1 MSGSSGKLPRITLV
15 ISDLFHARSAFETR
29 LVEPLT
35 ESFDVV
41 VICTTQVF
49 EKYKEVLERFE
60 CRILQINS
68 EINSLSNRI
77 MNAGA
82 FRFKSRSSSF
92 RYRIK
97 RRIDDSDRFMDS
109 QIPSNL
115 IQGMRKIQILS
126 KLFIDGKI
134 LYEIYLLP
142 RYRKFL
148 EANSNLREILQE
160 IKPDA
165 VVIWSQSMEPS
176 SSSAVRISRQLKI
189 PSILVADNWDN
200 LFSKTVLVE
209 KPDLVGC
216 FGMQGA
222 IFGSKLHEI
231 PSENMIPLGSARFE
245 IYREQKMVFQN
256 RRIVLYAGSSIV
268 SEDERV
274 LRTILKVK
282 NELDIATRSALIWK
296 YRPHPYPQKSSS
308 DLSGIL
314 NEFTDLYIDSINGNK
329 SVSDSWPKLS
339 DSVEELACTR
349 IAVCMPTSYLLE
361 VRING
366 VEVIIPSFEDN
377 SEVTSC
383 KTLLSSLEHLQGIK
397 GLTGVTMAG
406 SEMELEASLRRG
418 IINPSFPPPEETL
431 DWFVQWSGEGF
442 VENLKAA
449 IRKVLK

>member
-1 MSGSSGKLPRITLV
+1 MSGSSGKLPKITLV

-41 VICTTQVF
+41 LICTTQVF
-49 EKYKEVLERFE
+49 EEYKEDLERFE
-60 CRILQINS
+60 CRIL
-68 EINSLSNRI
+68 EINPQIKNLSNRI

-82 FRFKSRSSSF
+82 FKFKGRSSSF

-97 RRIDDSDRFMDS
+97 RRIDDSERFIDS
-109 QIPSNL
+109 RIPINFIHS
-115 IQGMRKIQILS
+115 MRKIVILS
-126 KLFIDGKI
+126 KLFIDGRI
-134 LYEIYLLP
+134 LYQIYLLP

-148 EANSNLREILQE
+148 ESSSNLREILQE

-165 VVIWSQSMEPS
+165 VVVWSQSMEPS
-176 SSSAVRISRQLKI
+176 SSSAVRISRQLRI

-231 PSENMIPLGSARFE
+231 PPENVIPLGSARFE
-245 IYREQKMVFQN
+245 IYREQKISFEH
-256 RRIVLYAGSSIV
+256 RGIVLYAGSSIV

-274 LRTILKVK
+274 LRTMLKVK
-282 NELDIATRSALIWK
+282 NELDFATRSALVWK
-296 YRPHPYPQKSSS
+296 YRPHPFPQKSSS
-308 DLSGIL
+308 DLSRIL
-314 NEFTDLYIDSINGNK
+314 NEFTDLHIDNK
-329 SVSDSWPKLS
+329 SNTKNRSGSWPKLS
-339 DSVEELACTR
+339 DSVEELASTR

-366 VEVIIPSFEDN
+366 AEVIVPAFEDN

-383 KTLLSSLEHLQGIK
+383 KTLLSSLEHLKGIESV
-397 GLTGVTMAG
+397 TGVTMAG

-418 IINPSFPPPEETL
+418 IINPSFPPPDETL

-442 VENLKAA
+442 VQNLKAG